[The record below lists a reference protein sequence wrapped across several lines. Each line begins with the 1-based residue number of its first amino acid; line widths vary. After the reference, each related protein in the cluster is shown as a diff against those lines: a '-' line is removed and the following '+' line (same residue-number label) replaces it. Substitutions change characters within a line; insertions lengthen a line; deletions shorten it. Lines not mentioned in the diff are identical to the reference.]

1 MKKMVKKKA
10 NIPVFI
16 DCIEISQKDKHV
28 ISYCINCIRKINPNP
43 NIKASSRH
51 AKKYERD

>member
-1 MKKMVKKKA
+1 MVKKKA